1 VTIKFRRAD
10 ERDLVEIGHV
20 TVDTWRA
27 TFDGLLPETFL
38 DGMTYQEQTE
48 RHHRYFSQK
57 GVVFHVATDQDGKI
71 IGFASG
77 GPNRHADF
85 SAENEVYAI
94 YVLQAY
100 HGRKI
105 GSGLFRRVAKDL
117 GGSGRNGLVVFA
129 LGNNPNRVFY
139 QHLGGRETSATQLA
153 LGSATVNQFAYVWD
167 DMSLKFYR
175 LS

>member
-1 VTIKFRRAD
+1 MTIEFRRAI
-10 ERDLVEIGHV
+10 ESDLVEIGHV
-20 TVDTWRA
+20 TVDTWRS
-27 TFDGLLPETFL
+27 TFDGLLPGAFL
-38 DGMTYQEQTE
+38 DGMSYQEQTE

-57 GVVFHVATDQDGKI
+57 DVVFHVATDQDGKI

-85 SAENEVYAI
+85 SAQNEVYAI

-105 GSGLFRRVAKDL
+105 GSGLFRRVATDL
-117 GGSGRNGLVVFA
+117 GTPGRNGLVVLA

-139 QHLGGRETSATQLA
+139 QHLGGRETTAKQLT

-167 DMSLKFYR
+167 DMSQKF
-175 LS
+175 

>member
-1 VTIKFRRAD
+1 MTTEFRRAV
-10 ERDLVEIGHV
+10 EGDLSEIGHV
-20 TVDTWRA
+20 TVDTWRS
-27 TFDGLLPETFL
+27 TFEGLLPGAFL
-38 DGMTYQEQTE
+38 DGMSYQEQTE
-48 RHHRYFSQK
+48 RHHRYFNQE

-85 SAENEVYAI
+85 LAQNEVYAI

-105 GSGLFRRVAKDL
+105 GSGLFRRVAKEL
-117 GGSGRNGLVVFA
+117 GKSGRNGLVVLA

-139 QHLGGRETSATQLA
+139 RHLGGQEVTAKQLT
-153 LGSATVNQFAYVWD
+153 LGSATVNQLAYVWD
-167 DMSLKFYR
+167 DMSQKF
-175 LS
+175 